1 MKLVRVG
8 ERGSEI
14 PGVLNDDSTKVLDA
28 RPVTADFDSDF
39 FADGGLD
46 RLRSA
51 VRDGKLSQLRETNLR
66 IGAPVFKPEK
76 IICIGLNYRNHA
88 RESGLEVPKE
98 PIIFMKAPN
107 TLVGPNDDVLI
118 PHKSLK
124 TDWEIELAVVVR
136 KTASYLKTPNDG
148 LKYVAGYA
156 VANDV
161 SEREF
166 QLERGGQWDKGKSC
180 ATFNPLGPWL
190 VTADEIPDPQ
200 QLQMFLEVN
209 GQRMQSENTSDMIF
223 SVSYLIWYVSQFMVL
238 EPGDIINTGTPSGV
252 GLGLKPPRYL
262 KPGDEMRLGIE
273 GLGEHCSRAVVTP

>member
-14 PGVLNDDSTKVLDA
+14 PGVLNDDLTSVLDA

-46 RLRSA
+46 RLRNA

-223 SVSYLIWYVSQFMVL
+223 SISYLIWYVSQFMVL

-252 GLGLKPPRYL
+252 GLGLQPPRYL
-262 KPGDEMRLGIE
+262 KPGDEMRLSIE

>member
-8 ERGSEI
+8 ERGNEI

-46 RLRSA
+46 RLQSA

-136 KTASYLKTPNDG
+136 ETASYLKTPDDG

-156 VANDV
+156 VSNDV

-200 QLQMFLEVN
+200 RLQMFLDVN
-209 GQRMQSENTSDMIF
+209 GQRMQNENTLDMIF

-262 KPGDEMRLGIE
+262 KPGDEMRLGID

>member
-14 PGVLNDDSTKVLDA
+14 PGVLNDDLTSVLDA
-28 RPVTADFDSDF
+28 RRVTADFDSDF

-46 RLRSA
+46 RLCDA

-66 IGAPVFKPEK
+66 IGAPVFKPGK

-88 RESGLEVPKE
+88 RESGMEVPKE

-136 KTASYLKTPNDG
+136 ETASYLKTPDDG

-156 VANDV
+156 ISNDV

-200 QLQMFLEVN
+200 QLQMFLDVN
-209 GQRMQSENTSDMIF
+209 GQRMQNENTLDMIF

-252 GLGLKPPRYL
+252 GLGLQPPQYL

-273 GLGEHCSRAVVTP
+273 GLGEHCSHAVVTP

>member
-14 PGVLNDDSTKVLDA
+14 PGVLNDDLTSVLDA

-46 RLRSA
+46 RLRNA

-66 IGAPVFKPEK
+66 MGAPVFKPEK

-88 RESGLEVPKE
+88 RESGMEVPKE

-124 TDWEIELAVVVR
+124 TDWEIELAVVMR
-136 KTASYLKTPNDG
+136 ETASYLKTPNDG

-252 GLGLKPPRYL
+252 GLGLQPPRYL
-262 KPGDEMRLGIE
+262 KPGDEMRLNIE

>member
-8 ERGSEI
+8 ERGNEI
-14 PGVLNDDSTKVLDA
+14 PGVLNDDSTTVLDA

-46 RLRSA
+46 RLQSA

-136 KTASYLKTPNDG
+136 ETASYLKTPNDG

-156 VANDV
+156 ISNDV

-200 QLQMFLEVN
+200 RLQMFLDVN
-209 GQRMQSENTSDMIF
+209 GQRMQNENTLDMIF

>member
-8 ERGSEI
+8 ERGNEI

-46 RLRSA
+46 RLQSA

-136 KTASYLKTPNDG
+136 ETASYLKTPNDG

-156 VANDV
+156 ISNDV

-200 QLQMFLEVN
+200 RLQMFLDVN
-209 GQRMQSENTSDMIF
+209 GQRMQNENTLDMIF

>member
-46 RLRSA
+46 RLQSA

-88 RESGLEVPKE
+88 RESGMEVPKE

-136 KTASYLKTPNDG
+136 ETASYLKTPNDG

-252 GLGLKPPRYL
+252 GLGLQPPRYL
-262 KPGDEMRLGIE
+262 KPGDEMRLSIE

>member
-46 RLRSA
+46 RLQSA

-66 IGAPVFKPEK
+66 IGAPVFKPGK

-88 RESGLEVPKE
+88 RESGMEVPKE

-136 KTASYLKTPNDG
+136 ETASYLKTPDDG
-148 LKYVAGYA
+148 LKFVAGYA
-156 VANDV
+156 ISNDV

-200 QLQMFLEVN
+200 QLQMFLDVN
-209 GQRMQSENTSDMIF
+209 GQRMQNENTLDMIF

-252 GLGLKPPRYL
+252 GLGLQPPQYL

-273 GLGEHCSRAVVTP
+273 GLGEHCSHAVVTP